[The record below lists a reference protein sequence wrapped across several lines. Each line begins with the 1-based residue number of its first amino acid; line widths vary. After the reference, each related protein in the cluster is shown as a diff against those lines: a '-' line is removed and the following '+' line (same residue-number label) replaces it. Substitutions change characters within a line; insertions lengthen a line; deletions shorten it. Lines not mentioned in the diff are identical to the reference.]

1 MPSSPDGIRSNTVI
15 PTETRP
21 GINAFPTPSTEISG
35 TVSSAGG
42 SRSAAIVA
50 GANSRRIRAFLKN
63 EAAVGHLHVKLGPGC
78 TTTDYHL
85 TLSVAAVAGNGT
97 GGGHKF
103 ENYSGDISVASA
115 GTIAYSFYEI
125 NQA

>member
-1 MPSSPDGIRSNTVI
+1 MPSSPDGIRSNTVS
-15 PTETRP
+15 PTQTRP
-21 GINAFPTPSTEISG
+21 GANAFPTPSTAING
-35 TVSSAGG
+35 TVSSVGG

-78 TTTDYHL
+78 TTTDYHF
-85 TLSVAAVAGNGT
+85 TLSVAGSAGNGT
-97 GGGHKF
+97 GGEHKL
-103 ENYSGDISVASA
+103 ENYSGEISVASA